1 MSERAVDTL
10 SRFLVTTT
18 PDDIPERLYAR
29 AMDCVLDVLGAAIA
43 GLHTTSYQSMRR
55 ALMQFAGPGK
65 AGTWFA
71 HGHTNPV
78 TAATVNAMAATALDI
93 DDGHRMAAGHPGVAV
108 ISAAIAAA
116 EAENADFRTFL
127 TSIIL
132 GYEAAV
138 RIALA
143 RNPEHHKSTVSG
155 RWSGTGS
162 AAAFARINGFSAAG
176 TTQAILI
183 AEQHAPRN
191 GSAIFHGF
199 AGSDVKESIA
209 WSTYTG
215 ITGAL
220 LAREGFKG
228 YPDTFD
234 NGVLYDAGMLVE
246 DLGRSWA
253 IDGLFFKPYA
263 CCRWIHAAI
272 EGALRLQAE
281 NTISASR
288 ISSITI
294 ATFLRAFELDNK
306 VTPHSQ
312 AEAQFSVPF
321 CIAAALV
328 HGPKALMPIADELFD
343 DPAVQ
348 ELAARIVVRHE
359 PDLTAMFPKKAPS
372 DVTIKTTEGTYEI
385 RIIDAHGDPLNPM
398 SRSDLQ
404 DKFRIFADDIITP
417 DLAERIIAVFDSD
430 RVMYERALPEVL
442 DFLYPDDADMS
453 WIPGIT
459 TD

>member
-10 SRFLVTTT
+10 SRFLVATT

-43 GLHTTSYQSMRR
+43 GLHTPSYQSMRR

-65 AGTWFA
+65 AGIWFA
-71 HGHTNPV
+71 HEHTNPV

-143 RNPEHHKSTVSG
+143 RKPEHHKSTVSG

-220 LAREGFKG
+220 LAREGFEG

-234 NGVLYDAGMLVE
+234 NGILYDAAMLVE

-288 ISSITI
+288 ISSITV

-306 VTPHSQ
+306 VTPYSQ

-343 DPAVQ
+343 DPAVK
-348 ELAARIVVRHE
+348 ELAARIKVRHK
-359 PDLTAMFPKKAPS
+359 PDFTAMFPKKAPS
-372 DVTIKTTEGTYEI
+372 DVTIKTPEGTYET
-385 RIIDAHGDPLNPM
+385 RIIDAHGDPLNLM

-404 DKFRIFADDIITP
+404 DKFRIFAGDIVTP

-430 RVMYERALPEVL
+430 RAMYKRAIPEVL
-442 DFLYPDDADMS
+442 DFLYPGGADKFR
-453 WIPGIT
+453 IPGMT

>member
-1 MSERAVDTL
+1 MSERAVDML

-65 AGTWFA
+65 AGIWFA
-71 HGHTNPV
+71 HEHTNPV

-143 RNPEHHKSTVSG
+143 RKPEHHKSTVSG

-220 LAREGFKG
+220 LAREGFEG

-234 NGVLYDAGMLVE
+234 NGILYDAAMLVE

-288 ISSITI
+288 ISSITV

-306 VTPHSQ
+306 VTPYSQ

-343 DPAVQ
+343 DPAVK
-348 ELAARIVVRHE
+348 ELAARIKVRHK

-372 DVTIKTTEGTYEI
+372 DVTIKTPEGTYET
-385 RIIDAHGDPLNPM
+385 RIIDAHGDPLNLM

-404 DKFRIFADDIITP
+404 DKFRIFAGDIVTP

-430 RVMYERALPEVL
+430 RAMYERAIPEVL
-442 DFLYPDDADMS
+442 DLLYPSGADKFR
-453 WIPGIT
+453 IPGMT

>member
-65 AGTWFA
+65 AGIWFA
-71 HGHTNPV
+71 HEHTNPV

-108 ISAAIAAA
+108 ISASVAAA

-127 TSIIL
+127 TGIIL

-176 TTQAILI
+176 TAQAILI

-234 NGVLYDAGMLVE
+234 SGVRYDAGMLVE

-288 ISSITI
+288 ISSITV

-343 DPAVQ
+343 DPAVR

-372 DVTIKTTEGTYEI
+372 DVTIKTTEGTYET

-430 RVMYERALPEVL
+430 RAMYERAIPEVL
-442 DFLYPDDADMS
+442 DFLYPDGADMS
-453 WIPGIT
+453 RMPGMT
-459 TD
+459 KD